1 MKKSNK
7 QLEMLLKIQKAFE
20 SLKETMT
27 YYENISIDDLILEL
41 SKHGI
46 ILSEQEILDKYQ
58 EYFNSKDV
66 DDYFYERD
74 LELWDRLE
82 NKKGFLSSDA
92 LTWLIR
98 KIIEKNYDVETLCD
112 PYFIM
117 NRIDALDN
125 VSKKQYQE
133 KVLGIIESLVEYAKK
148 RNIYKIE
155 GMLEMYDVNVIL
167 KDEIRRCHQRDA
179 HFKKVLQ
186 SYYDTFEDADH
197 SIYKIK

>member
-74 LELWDRLE
+74 LELWDCLE

-112 PYFIM
+112 SYFIM

-167 KDEIRRCHQRDA
+167 KDEIRRCH
-179 HFKKVLQ
+179 
-186 SYYDTFEDADH
+186 
-197 SIYKIK
+197 

>member
-98 KIIEKNYDVETLCD
+98 KIIEKNYNVE
-112 PYFIM
+112 
-117 NRIDALDN
+117 
-125 VSKKQYQE
+125 
-133 KVLGIIESLVEYAKK
+133 
-148 RNIYKIE
+148 
-155 GMLEMYDVNVIL
+155 
-167 KDEIRRCHQRDA
+167 
-179 HFKKVLQ
+179 
-186 SYYDTFEDADH
+186 
-197 SIYKIK
+197 

>member
-20 SLKETMT
+20 SLKETMN

-74 LELWDRLE
+74 LELWDCLE
-82 NKKGFLSSDA
+82 NKG
-92 LTWLIR
+92 
-98 KIIEKNYDVETLCD
+98 N
-112 PYFIM
+112 
-117 NRIDALDN
+117 
-125 VSKKQYQE
+125 
-133 KVLGIIESLVEYAKK
+133 
-148 RNIYKIE
+148 
-155 GMLEMYDVNVIL
+155 L
-167 KDEIRRCHQRDA
+167 K
-179 HFKKVLQ
+179 
-186 SYYDTFEDADH
+186 
-197 SIYKIK
+197 